1 MFVHDALC
9 EVIQCGDTEI
19 PAARLGSTVE
29 TMSHT
34 VPGDT
39 STGFQ
44 QQFEVHYYSNWI
56 AEQNTH
62 ISTLVARKVSSEVV

>member
-29 TMSHT
+29 WRHLHWLPAT
-34 VPGDT
+34 V
-39 STGFQ
+39 
-44 QQFEVHYYSNWI
+44 
-56 AEQNTH
+56 
-62 ISTLVARKVSSEVV
+62 

>member
-44 QQFEVHYYSNWI
+44 QQFEVYITEYIIVIFS
-56 AEQNTH
+56 
-62 ISTLVARKVSSEVV
+62 